1 MYGVRTLADV
11 PGLSTPSA
19 AAGRSACLNELAYAS
34 PLLRAH
40 GTHNRDYERGYSAGH
55 SRGFRVGK
63 QSCDDGPVVRPPDF
77 GDYQR
82 GYRKG
87 EKEGYEAGPSP
98 PPQLHSLPI
107 LQRLTLVPLNCC
119 KRTLPLAETTGFTTC
134 HE

>member
-98 PPQLHSLPI
+98 PPTSFTANLTTSHPCTPKL
-107 LQRLTLVPLNCC
+107 LQANSPSRRNHRIHHVP
-119 KRTLPLAETTGFTTC
+119 
-134 HE
+134 